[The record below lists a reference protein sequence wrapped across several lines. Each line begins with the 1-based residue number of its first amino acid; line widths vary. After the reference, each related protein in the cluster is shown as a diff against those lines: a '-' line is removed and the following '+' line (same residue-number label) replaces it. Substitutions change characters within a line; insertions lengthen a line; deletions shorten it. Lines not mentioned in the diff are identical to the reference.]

1 MRILV
6 TNDDGIDSVG
16 LHVLARALLPY
27 GEVTIVAPDSEYSGA
42 GAALGALHLIR
53 PEVHTTTVP
62 GIDRSFAVTGTPA
75 LCVLFA
81 RLGVFGPLP
90 DLVVAGINP
99 GANVGRAVYHSGTI
113 GATLTARSGG
123 ISGVAVSQDVADL
136 GVEGQGWDDVL
147 LGQHWDTAAHVAA
160 TAVGGILADLPKE
173 AVVLNLNVPNL
184 PLAEL
189 KGWRQAEVGTVPPR
203 ALSTARLEPK
213 EGHSGSFRVIM
224 EYGQPAAL
232 PIELD
237 GGAVTNGY
245 VAMSWL
251 SRLRHEP
258 KAPGSTETALVRLLG
273 PDGAGVR
280 S

>member
-224 EYGQPAAL
+224 EYGQL
-232 PIELD
+232 
-237 GGAVTNGY
+237 
-245 VAMSWL
+245 
-251 SRLRHEP
+251 
-258 KAPGSTETALVRLLG
+258 
-273 PDGAGVR
+273 
-280 S
+280 